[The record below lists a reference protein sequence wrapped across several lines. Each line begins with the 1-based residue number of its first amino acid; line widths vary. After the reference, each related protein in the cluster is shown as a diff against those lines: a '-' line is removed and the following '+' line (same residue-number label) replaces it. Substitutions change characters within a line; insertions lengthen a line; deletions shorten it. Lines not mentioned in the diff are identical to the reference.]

1 MVEQSLALATYLVPL
16 VGYDRAAEV
25 AKKAHRDGITV
36 REAALALGVAS
47 EEDLDRAFRELV
59 PGTGF

>member
-1 MVEQSLALATYLVPL
+1 
-16 VGYDRAAEV
+16 V